1 MQNNLT
7 TNRLEL
13 SPLEL
18 SDNAFIFDLLNTENW
33 IRFIGNRNINSD
45 EDAINYIQKIR
56 DNPEAD
62 YKIVRLKDELTPI
75 GVITFIKR
83 HYLDHWDIGFAFL
96 PEYAKKGYAFEAT
109 KAVLNDIKQDKTHKF
124 ILATTLKD
132 NINSINLLNKLGLKY
147 TKDILIG
154 DDNLMLFSTLNLTTT
169 ERPF

>member
-1 MQNNLT
+1 MQDNLT

-13 SPLEL
+13 SPLKL
-18 SDNAFIFDLLNTENW
+18 SDSPFIFELLNTENW

-56 DNPEAD
+56 DNLDAQ
-62 YKIVRLKDELTPI
+62 YKVVRLKDALTPI

-96 PEYAKKGYAFEAT
+96 PESAKKGYAFEAT
-109 KAVLNDIKQDKTHKF
+109 KAVLDIIKTDKTHQL

-132 NINSINLLNKLGLKY
+132 NVNSINLLEKLGLKY
-147 TKDILIG
+147 DKDILIG
-154 DDNLMLFSTLNLTTT
+154 DDNLMLFSMVN
-169 ERPF
+169 

>member
-1 MQNNLT
+1 MQDNLT
-7 TNRLEL
+7 TTRLQLSSLEL
-13 SPLEL
+13 DDS
-18 SDNAFIFDLLNTENW
+18 AFIFDLLNTENW

-109 KAVLNDIKQDKTHKF
+109 KAVLEEIKQDKTHEF

-154 DDNLMLFSTLNLTTT
+154 DDNLMLFSMVNLTTT